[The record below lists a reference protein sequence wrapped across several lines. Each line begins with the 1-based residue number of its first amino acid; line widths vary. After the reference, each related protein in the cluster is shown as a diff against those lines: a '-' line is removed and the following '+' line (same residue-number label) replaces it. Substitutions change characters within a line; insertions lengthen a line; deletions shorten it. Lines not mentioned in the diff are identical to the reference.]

1 MKSVKKDSLNSLLY
15 ILLTVLFI
23 FSLINISLLTART
36 KKVKE
41 VAEIAQELRRPALLE
56 ATKIVPLD
64 CNDCYDVE
72 RALAAING
80 QNVNIT
86 SERTLR
92 FDSKDAKSLIRL
104 HRIEK
109 IPAIVVTGEINKT
122 EHLRKFF
129 ESNGRVT
136 DNTTAVYANIRPP
149 YYDVKKGEVVGRVTI
164 VQIIDS
170 SCKECRTLGGIV
182 AYLKQVGVGIVE
194 DEAYEYDSMEGNS
207 LIHEY
212 NISRVPAL
220 LISRDISF
228 YPEVKQQLVTTG
240 AQLQDEYYAV
250 HALAPPYR
258 DVKENRIVGRVDI
271 IMLKDDACK
280 ECYDV
285 GIHKQIL
292 TRMELAITK
301 EDTVSVSSDEGKELL
316 KKYTILRVPT
326 IILRGDLEAY
336 PFFTQIWPQA
346 GSVEDDGSY
355 IFRHLSVLGP
365 GIKYKDLMTGEIIE
379 NKSPQQQEAR
389 SEEGAAEEGMT

>member
-1 MKSVKKDSLNSLLY
+1 MKKGNLNRYVY
-15 ILLTVLFI
+15 IALVLLFI
-23 FSLINISLLTART
+23 FSLMNISLLTART

-41 VAEIAQELRRPALLE
+41 AAEIAQELRRPALLE
-56 ATKIVPLD
+56 ATKIVPID

-72 RALAAING
+72 KALAAING

-104 HRIEK
+104 YRIEK
-109 IPAIVVTGEINKT
+109 IPAIVVTGEINKA

-129 ESNGRVT
+129 ESNGRVI
-136 DNTTAVYANIRPP
+136 DNITAVYANIQPP
-149 YYDVKKGEVVGRVTI
+149 YYDVKKGGVVGRVTI

-182 AYLKQVGVGIVE
+182 AYLKQAGVGIAE
-194 DEAYEYDSMEGNS
+194 DNAYEYDSMEGDS
-207 LIHEY
+207 LIQEY

-220 LISRDISF
+220 LISRDIAF
-228 YPEVKQQLVTTG
+228 YPDVKQQLATTG
-240 AQLQDEYYAV
+240 AQLQNEYYVV
-250 HALAPPYR
+250 HTLAPPYR
-258 DVKENRIVGRVDI
+258 DVKENRVVGRVDI

-292 TRMELAITK
+292 MRMELAVTK
-301 EDTVSVSSDEGKELL
+301 EDTVSISSDEGKELV
-316 KKYTILRVPT
+316 KKYAILSVPT
-326 IILRGDLEAY
+326 AILRGDLEAY

-379 NKSPQQQEAR
+379 NKPLQQQEAP
-389 SEEGAAEEGMT
+389 SEEGTAEEGLI